1 MLHEKTRDVNE
12 LEGKITQLISEI
24 NSLYIMDEE
33 NKKLQKMFK
42 DMEEDKIQVE
52 IESEEKIK

>member
-12 LEGKITQLISEI
+12 LESKITQLISEI

>member
-33 NKKLQKMFK
+33 NKKLQRMFK

>member
-1 MLHEKTRDVNE
+1 MLHEKTRDMNE
-12 LEGKITQLISEI
+12 LESKITQLISEI